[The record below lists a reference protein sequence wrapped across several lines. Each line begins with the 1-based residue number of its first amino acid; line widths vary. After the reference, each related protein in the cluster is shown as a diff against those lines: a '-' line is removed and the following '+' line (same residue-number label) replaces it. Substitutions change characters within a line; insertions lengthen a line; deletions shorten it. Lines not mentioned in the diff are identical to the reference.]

1 MAWCLY
7 NMSYTKQHILDSTGL
22 RKTQLGTISR
32 NRCFF
37 FCLPW
42 KVCLLDECL
51 AHIIQLF
58 CPLTSWLQS
67 LRAVYYENAQ
77 PRTQKKIQISQG
89 CMKKDWAILPKWL
102 TKQQI
107 MKRFLRQHKRTSLAN
122 RQGKRRRCLLT
133 LPSASPSAN
142 TSNSSATNPQGL
154 EILTHHPDPDSSPP
168 PVNLAFSPERVLDCK
183 TVHRRLLLID
193 LHFLSKTKVDNP
205 TSYFRNLMA
214 QIELLDTTHWHQ
226 EVLTLQNME
235 ICTFTRRG
243 NRTTF
248 GRAEHGSAVGCLR
261 LALKPLEASTRI
273 PRLILACKHLHHITS
288 FHTFKAEKMP
298 VQ

>member
-1 MAWCLY
+1 MVELFYCRSKSSLLFLYIPCFWYSVAWCIY

-37 FCLPW
+37 FCLSR

-67 LRAVYYENAQ
+67 LRAVYYEKAQ
-77 PRTQKKIQISQG
+77 PRTRKKKIQSRQG

-107 MKRFLRQHKRTSLAN
+107 TKRFLRQHKRTSLAN
-122 RQGKRRRCLLT
+122 RQGKRRGYLLT

-154 EILTHHPDPDSSPP
+154 EILTHHPDPDYFFPL
-168 PVNLAFSPERVLDCK
+168 VNLTFSPERVLDCK
-183 TVHRRLLLID
+183 TLHRRLLLID

-214 QIELLDTTHWHQ
+214 QTELLDTTHETKKCWHSRTWKSVFSP
-226 EVLTLQNME
+226 EGAWGPHLAELNKILQWDAP
-235 ICTFTRRG
+235 G
-243 NRTTF
+243 W
-248 GRAEHGSAVGCLR
+248 
-261 LALKPLEASTRI
+261 P
-273 PRLILACKHLHHITS
+273 
-288 FHTFKAEKMP
+288 
-298 VQ
+298 